1 MASVMGVVTWSALKK
16 NIWRKERLI
25 IALFSIGCFFISL
38 EELSYGQ
45 KIFNW
50 QTPSLFKEYNLQQE
64 INLHNLKE
72 LSSYIHLIFMVVG
85 FYGGFAWVYKHISR
99 GGLFTDLIIPDWH
112 YAPYFFITAA
122 FYFYFDYIRPH
133 FYIIGNEQEVFEL
146 ILSFGF
152 FFVSVSN
159 YHKVFRLVSIKT
171 NSTAAPTTL

>member
-1 MASVMGVVTWSALKK
+1 MAGVMGVVTWRALKK
-16 NIWRKERLI
+16 NSWGKETLI

-38 EELSYGQ
+38 EEISYGQ
-45 KIFNW
+45 NIFNW
-50 QTPSLFKEYNLQQE
+50 QTPSLFIEYNLQQE
-64 INLHNLKE
+64 TNFHNSKGLN
-72 LSSYIHLIFMVVG
+72 IHLLFMSVG

-99 GGLFTDLIIPDWH
+99 GGLFTDLIIPDWY
-112 YAPYFFITAA
+112 YALYFFIPAA
-122 FYFYFDYIRPH
+122 FYFYYEYIMAH
-133 FYIIGNEQEVFEL
+133 FYIIGNHQEVFEL